1 MHYFLETKVVKHPL
15 YSIGAKIMFR
25 TVSVHFAN
33 LGHVKVAKHV
43 LEPDALFRGTKVVK
57 HPF

>member
-1 MHYFLETKVVKHPL
+1 MMLGRASE
-15 YSIGAKIMFR
+15 
-25 TVSVHFAN
+25 HFAN

-43 LEPDALFRGTKVVK
+43 FEPDALFRGTKVVK